1 MRVSLAERGTRH
13 MRKSCMSKAKR
24 IVIKVG
30 SAVVTTETGRLDR
43 KRLAA
48 VAGQIADLKAE
59 GHQVMLV
66 TSGAIAAGLE
76 RLGVD
81 ERPLAIPE
89 LQAAAS
95 VGQGLLLQQY
105 TGLFEERGI
114 HVGQVL
120 LTQYDITHREH
131 YLNAANTFEKLLD
144 FGAVPIINEN
154 DTTVVE
160 EIKFGDN
167 DTLAALVTN
176 LTKADLLVILS
187 DIGGLYTG
195 DPRKDGKAKLIA
207 EVENITPEI
216 EKLAGGAG
224 SVFGSGGMATKISAA
239 KIVTLAGVGMLLID
253 GRKPKA
259 LAKAMR
265 GEDIGTF
272 FSPRDKKMA
281 SRKAWIAFGTVAK
294 GTITVDDGAK
304 DALLEKGR
312 SLLPAGV
319 IGVSEGFDNGETV
332 DVVDKEGAIIAKG
345 LANLTSDDLIKIMG
359 QSSDAIRKTKPDL
372 AGREV
377 IHRDCLVV
385 LK

>member
-1 MRVSLAERGTRH
+1 MRHACISR
-13 MRKSCMSKAKR
+13 SKR

-30 SAVVTTETGRLDR
+30 SAVVTKETGRLDR
-43 KRLAA
+43 KRLADITE
-48 VAGQIADLKAE
+48 QIADLKAE
-59 GHQVMLV
+59 GNQVMLV

-76 RLGVD
+76 RLGIE
-81 ERPLAIPE
+81 ERPSAIPE

-131 YLNAANTFEKLLD
+131 YLNATNTFERLLD
-144 FGAVPIINEN
+144 FGVVPIVNEN

-187 DIGGLYTG
+187 DIEGLHTA

-207 EVENITPEI
+207 EVEDITPEI
-216 EKLAGGAG
+216 AKLAGGAG
-224 SVFGSGGMATKISAA
+224 SAFGSGGMITKISAA
-239 KIVTLAGVGMLLID
+239 KIVTLAGAGMLLID

-259 LAKAMR
+259 LTKAMR
-265 GEDIGTF
+265 GDDIGTF
-272 FSPRDKKMA
+272 FKPRGKKMA

-294 GTITVDDGAK
+294 GKITIDDGAK
-304 DALLEKGR
+304 DALIGKGR

-319 IGVSEGFDNGETV
+319 IGVSEDFDDGDTV
-332 DVVDKEGAIIAKG
+332 DVVDGEGNVIAKG
-345 LANLTSDDLIKIMG
+345 LVNLSSGDLAKVMG
-359 QSSDAIRKTKPDL
+359 QSSDDIRKIKPEL

>member
-1 MRVSLAERGTRH
+1 M
-13 MRKSCMSKAKR
+13 
-24 IVIKVG
+24 IKVG
-30 SAVVTTETGRLDR
+30 SAVVTKETGRLDH

-48 VAGQIADLKAE
+48 ITEQIADLKAE
-59 GHQVMLV
+59 GNQVMLV

-76 RLGVD
+76 RLGSD
-81 ERPLAIPE
+81 ERPSSIPE

-131 YLNAANTFEKLLD
+131 YLNATNTFEKLLD
-144 FGAVPIINEN
+144 FGVVPIVNEN

-176 LTKADLLVILS
+176 LTKADLLVIIS
-187 DIGGLYTG
+187 DIEGLHTA

-207 EVENITPEI
+207 EVEDITPEI

-224 SVFGSGGMATKISAA
+224 SVFGSGGMITKINAA
-239 KIVTLAGVGMLLID
+239 KIVTLAGAGMLLID
-253 GRKPKA
+253 GRKANA
-259 LAKAMR
+259 LTKAMR
-265 GEDIGTF
+265 GDNIGTF
-272 FSPRDKKMA
+272 FKPRGKKMA

-294 GTITVDDGAK
+294 GTITIDDGAK
-304 DALLEKGR
+304 DALIGKGR

-319 IGVSEGFDNGETV
+319 IGVGEDFEDGDTV
-332 DVVDKEGAIIAKG
+332 DVVDREGNVVAKG
-345 LANLTSDDLIKIMG
+345 LVNLNSGDLVTIMGRSSDD
-359 QSSDAIRKTKPDL
+359 IRKIKPEL

-377 IHRDCLVV
+377 IHRDCLVI

>member
-1 MRVSLAERGTRH
+1 
-13 MRKSCMSKAKR
+13 MRKSCIAKAKR

-48 VAGQIADLKAE
+48 IAGQIADLKTA
-59 GHQVMLV
+59 GYQVMLV

-76 RLGVD
+76 RLRVD
-81 ERPLAIPE
+81 ERPSAIPE

-105 TGLFEERGI
+105 TNLFEERGI

-144 FGAVPIINEN
+144 YGVVPIVNEN

-167 DTLAALVTN
+167 DTLAALVAN
-176 LTKADLLVILS
+176 LTRSDLLIILS
-187 DIGGLYTG
+187 DIEGLHTA
-195 DPRKDGKAKLIA
+195 DPRKEGKAELIA
-207 EVENITPEI
+207 EVENITPDV
-216 EKLAGGAG
+216 EKIAGGAG
-224 SVFGSGGMATKISAA
+224 SVFGSGGMLTKIKAA
-239 KIVTLAGVGMLLID
+239 KIVTLAGAGMLLID
-253 GRKPKA
+253 GRQPKS
-259 LAKAMR
+259 LAKAMA

-272 FSPRDKKMA
+272 FRPKDKKMA
-281 SRKAWIAFGTVAK
+281 SRKAWIAFGTVSKGSITIDEGAK
-294 GTITVDDGAK
+294 G
-304 DALLEKGR
+304 ALQEKGK

-319 IGVSEGFDNGETV
+319 IGVSEDFDDGDTV
-332 DVVDKEGAIIAKG
+332 DVVGKDGVLIAKG
-345 LANLTSDDLIKIMG
+345 LVNMKSDELIAIMG
-359 QSSDAIRKTKPDL
+359 QSSDDIRKTKPEL

>member
-1 MRVSLAERGTRH
+1 
-13 MRKSCMSKAKR
+13 MRKSCISKAKR

-48 VAGQIADLKAE
+48 ITGQIADLKTA

-76 RLGVD
+76 RLRVN

-105 TGLFEERGI
+105 TNLFEERGI

-131 YLNAANTFEKLLD
+131 YLNAANTFAKLLEY
-144 FGAVPIINEN
+144 GVVPIVNEN

-176 LTKADLLVILS
+176 LTKADLLIILS
-187 DIGGLYTG
+187 DIEGLHTA
-195 DPRKDGKAKLIA
+195 DPRKNGNAELIA
-207 EVENITPEI
+207 EVESITPDI
-216 EKLAGGAG
+216 EKIAGGAG
-224 SVFGSGGMATKISAA
+224 SVFGSGGMLTKIKAA
-239 KIVTLAGVGMLLID
+239 KIVTLAGAGMLLID
-253 GRKPKA
+253 GRKPKS
-259 LAKAMR
+259 LAKAMA
-265 GEDIGTF
+265 GEDIGTYF
-272 FSPRDKKMA
+272 RPRDKKMA

-294 GTITVDDGAK
+294 GSITIDDGAK
-304 DALLEKGR
+304 RALVEKGK

-319 IGVSEGFDNGETV
+319 IGVSEDFDDGDTV
-332 DVVDKEGAIIAKG
+332 DVVDKDGVMVAKG
-345 LANLTSDDLIKIMG
+345 LVNMQSDELVAIMG
-359 QSSDAIRKTKPDL
+359 QSSDAVRKTKPEL

>member
-1 MRVSLAERGTRH
+1 
-13 MRKSCMSKAKR
+13 MRKSCIGKARR
-24 IVIKVG
+24 IVVKVG

-43 KRLAA
+43 ERLASIS
-48 VAGQIADLKAE
+48 GQIADLKAA

-76 RLGVD
+76 RLGVE
-81 ERPLAIPE
+81 ERPSAIPE

-95 VGQGLLLQQY
+95 VGQGLLIQQY

-144 FGAVPIINEN
+144 YGVVPIINEN

-176 LTKADLLVILS
+176 LIKADLLIILS
-187 DIGGLYTG
+187 DVAGLHTA
-195 DPRKDGKAKLIA
+195 DPRKNGKADLIA

-224 SVFGSGGMATKISAA
+224 TEFGSGGMVTKINAA
-239 KIVTLAGVGMLLID
+239 KIVTLAGAGMLLVD
-253 GRKPKA
+253 GNQPKA
-259 LAKAMR
+259 LTKAMA

-272 FSPRDKKMA
+272 FMPRGKKMA

-294 GTITVDDGAK
+294 GAVAIDDGAK
-304 DALLEKGR
+304 TAIMEKGK

-319 IGVSEGFDNGETV
+319 IGVNENFEDGDTV
-332 DVVDKEGAIIAKG
+332 DVIDKEGAIIAKG
-345 LANLTSDDLIKIMG
+345 LANMTSDDLVAIMG
-359 QSSDAIRKTKPDL
+359 QSSGDIRKTKPDL
-372 AGREV
+372 ADREV